1 MQWEKVIMKTK
12 ILELKIMFKNEKL
25 DNIFVNNFH
34 YFIEEKFI
42 FFIQMQDMNFIFFRM
57 KQKIIWKILKKDDLT
72 IKDFEYQISSIFIY

>member
-42 FFIQMQDMNFIFFRM
+42 FFI
-57 KQKIIWKILKKDDLT
+57 
-72 IKDFEYQISSIFIY
+72 

>member
-1 MQWEKVIMKTK
+1 MGIVIMKTK

-42 FFIQMQDMNFIFFRM
+42 FFIQKQDMKFIFFRM

-72 IKDFEYQISSIFIY
+72 IKDFEYQISSIFI